1 MERYALLLILGGG
14 LAACAAKVP
23 VTDMA
28 ALSPADLTAATNVR
42 VFTTEQTPPKVE
54 RAIAPITAFSCKHL
68 TTDPPASKG
77 DALQQ
82 LQLKASQVGAN
93 AVINVT
99 FDLRGTDTWGTNCWQ
114 SVQASGTAVRIK
126 DSRCRA
132 AAWIVRA
139 LHAQEEGDVGWA

>member
-1 MERYALLLILGGG
+1 MRTVAGCAALAFM

-28 ALSPADLTAATNVR
+28 TISSVDLTTATNVR
-42 VFTTEQTPPKVE
+42 VFTVEQQPPKVE
-54 RAIAPITAFSCKHL
+54 KAIGAVTAFSCKHL

-82 LQLKASQVGAN
+82 LQLNASKMGAN

-99 FDLRGTDTWGTNCWQ
+99 FDTRGTDTWGTNCWQ
-114 SVQASGTAVRIK
+114 TVQASGTAVRVK
-126 DSRCRA
+126 D
-132 AAWIVRA
+132 
-139 LHAQEEGDVGWA
+139 